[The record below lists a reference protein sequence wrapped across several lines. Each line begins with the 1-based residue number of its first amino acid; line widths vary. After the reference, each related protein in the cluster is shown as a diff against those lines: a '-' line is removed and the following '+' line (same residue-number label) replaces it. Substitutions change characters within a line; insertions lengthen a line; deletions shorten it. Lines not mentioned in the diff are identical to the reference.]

1 MKRILCL
8 VICIFTCFMFGCS
21 SNNDTNESNREKREV
36 IEEAE
41 YYRVYKGT
49 LTEVCYEIYDTNG
62 KVVLSKETD
71 NLVEIDMLNN
81 HIVLIKTGLGT
92 GISNY
97 KYYDASKGVFS
108 QDYTYVLANTNDL
121 VAYMEVPKENPM
133 ENRKVVVQNMFDKV
147 LFYKEYQLDFARIDT
162 PVIKALF
169 LNNGTQIQLTY
180 LSGEDQTKIIT
191 TLDIT

>member
-1 MKRILCL
+1 MDKKYILIIL
-8 VICIFTCFMFGCS
+8 LIAVIAVVGGYFLLNG
-21 SNNDTNESNREKREV
+21 NNIQTVSGEQTT
-36 IEEAE
+36 I
-41 YYRVYKGT
+41 
-49 LTEVCYEIYDTNG
+49 
-62 KVVLSKETD
+62 VLSK
-71 NLVEIDMLNN
+71 
-81 HIVLIKTGLGT
+81 
-92 GISNY
+92 S
-97 KYYDASKGVFS
+97 
-108 QDYTYVLANTNDL
+108 
-121 VAYMEVPKENPM
+121 AYMEVPKENPM